1 MNVLFVHQ
9 AAELYGS
16 DRVLLALVESL
27 TQSGFV
33 TPIVVLP
40 QEGPLLDEFRR
51 IGVEVHV
58 TALAKVQRSAF
69 TPLGLLR
76 FASTALRS
84 VKGLDAVVAGRRIDV
99 VHSNTVAVVS
109 GGVWS
114 RVRRVHHVWHVHEI
128 ILRPKLVAK
137 ALAWLVSL
145 LSDKVVGISGMV
157 RDNLIAQCPRL
168 ARQTVVVPNGMVPPT
183 RDIAAARHA
192 WRSAEGL
199 SDQHI
204 VIGLIGRINAG
215 KGQGLLLHALR
226 RIIDAG
232 HATQMRVVIVG
243 SPPPGQDELLQQL
256 ERQIEELGVRKHVS
270 VLPFRPDVWPIWC
283 GMDIAVVPSTH
294 PEAFGM
300 VALEAMFAER
310 PVVAANHGGVVDI
323 VRDGETGLLVPPGDE
338 AALSAALVKLS
349 QDAELCR
356 RMGRAGRERA
366 KAVYSLTAQAD
377 AFRNLYAHPEAL
389 GS

>member
-157 RDNLIAQCPRL
+157 RDNLIADRKS
-168 ARQTVVVPNGMVPPT
+168 VV
-183 RDIAAARHA
+183 
-192 WRSAEGL
+192 
-199 SDQHI
+199 
-204 VIGLIGRINAG
+204 
-215 KGQGLLLHALR
+215 
-226 RIIDAG
+226 
-232 HATQMRVVIVG
+232 
-243 SPPPGQDELLQQL
+243 
-256 ERQIEELGVRKHVS
+256 
-270 VLPFRPDVWPIWC
+270 
-283 GMDIAVVPSTH
+283 
-294 PEAFGM
+294 
-300 VALEAMFAER
+300 
-310 PVVAANHGGVVDI
+310 
-323 VRDGETGLLVPPGDE
+323 
-338 AALSAALVKLS
+338 
-349 QDAELCR
+349 
-356 RMGRAGRERA
+356 
-366 KAVYSLTAQAD
+366 
-377 AFRNLYAHPEAL
+377 
-389 GS
+389 